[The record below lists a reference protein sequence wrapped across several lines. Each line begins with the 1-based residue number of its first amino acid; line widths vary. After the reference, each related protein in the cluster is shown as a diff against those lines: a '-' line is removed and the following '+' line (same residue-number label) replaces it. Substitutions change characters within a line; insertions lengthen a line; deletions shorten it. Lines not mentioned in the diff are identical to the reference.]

1 MDYKHLIDMLTDLSD
16 ESTDLNLTQ
25 KERFELTHA
34 VVTIMHHII
43 VHYMGGF
50 DNEQKS
56 DC

>member
-1 MDYKHLIDMLTDLSD
+1 MNYKQLIDMLADLSD
-16 ESTDLNLTQ
+16 ESVDLNLTQ

-50 DNEQKS
+50 DNEQN
-56 DC
+56 